1 MAWHLLVGLAIGACL
16 PADGDR
22 ILMRDLAAAFPAFA
36 SADGEQSI
44 GFTPAPGA
52 ERRFSAGDLIR
63 LAARYGV
70 TLEPRPVC
78 FARRLEALTED
89 RLLAALRE
97 ELPPEAQIEVVDFSR
112 VSVPQGRIEFS
123 REGLSTSPVV
133 AAREPVIWRGRVK
146 YAPTQSVPVWVKAR
160 VWVSR
165 SGVIAAQDLPAGK
178 PIESA
183 WIRLGN
189 LEATPFSEGGAT
201 SPGEVTGL
209 APRRA
214 IRAGQA
220 IPLSILE
227 APAEVI
233 RGEMVG
239 VEARYGAAF
248 LKYEGRAE
256 ASGHVGETVGV
267 RNVESGKTF
276 RAKVIRKGW
285 VAVE

>member
-1 MAWHLLVGLAIGACL
+1 MFWHLLVGLAVGACL

-22 ILMRDLAAAFPAFA
+22 ILMRDLAVAIPAFSA
-36 SADGEQSI
+36 ADGEQSI

-63 LAARYGV
+63 LAAHYGV
-70 TLEPRPVC
+70 TVEPTPVC
-78 FARRLEALTED
+78 FARKLEVLTED
-89 RLLAALRE
+89 RLLTALRE
-97 ELPPEAQIEVVDFSR
+97 ALPPEAQIEMVNFSR
-112 VSVPQGRIEFS
+112 VSIPQGQIEFS
-123 REGLSTSPVV
+123 REGLSTSPLV
-133 AAREPVIWRGRVK
+133 AVREPVIWRGRVK

-178 PIESA
+178 PIEPA
-183 WIRLGN
+183 GIRLGI
-189 LEATPFSEGGAT
+189 LEVTPFSDSGAT

-209 APRRA
+209 APRRL
-214 IRAGQA
+214 IGAGQA
-220 IPLSILE
+220 ILLSVLE
-227 APAEVI
+227 EPAAVM

-239 VEARYGAAF
+239 VEARYGSAF

-256 ASGHVGETVGV
+256 ASGHIGETVGV